1 MSMAAST
8 APTATAKPKPAAGG
22 GKKYGPLTRTQW
34 IIAGSV
40 VAATIG
46 YIFWK
51 RYQAAKSASAASS
64 SGTSSGDCTDDNGN
78 SIPCGSGDSD
88 LSSLEDELD
97 TLLSGEAAAGAGG
110 SSGGTTGTT
119 TGTTGT
125 GTSTGTTG
133 TTGTTTSTGTTTTST
148 GSSSASWSYPAPTG
162 LKASSIS
169 KTGYSI
175 SWQAVSGP
183 SGQKPANYTVATYDA
198 GGTEVDQFISGST
211 STKEYGKGGTGLKSG
226 TTYHT
231 NVWANGGPK
240 APAHA
245 SVSVTTLKS

>member
-1 MSMAAST
+1 MSMATSA
-8 APTATAKPKPAAGG
+8 APAATAKPKAKAG

-34 IIAGSV
+34 IIAGV
-40 VAATIG
+40 VIAGTIG
-46 YIFWK
+46 YIFYK
-51 RYQAAKSASAASS
+51 RYEASKAAAAASS
-64 SGTSSGDCTDDNGN
+64 SNTSGSGDCTDDNGN
-78 SIPCGSGDSD
+78 SIPCGSGDDD

-97 TLLSGEAAAGAGG
+97 TLLSGEAAAGGTA
-110 SSGGTTGTT
+110 GTTGTT

-125 GTSTGTTG
+125 GTTTG
-133 TTGTTTSTGTTTTST
+133 TAGTGTSTSTSSGTGTST
-148 GSSSASWSYPAPTG
+148 ATASWSYPAPSG

-175 SWQAVSGP
+175 SWQPVTGP

-198 GGTEVDQFISGST
+198 GGDEVDQFISGST

>member
-8 APTATAKPKPAAGG
+8 GTPTAAARPKAPAGG
-22 GKKYGPLTRTQW
+22 GKKYGPFTRTQW

-40 VAATIG
+40 VGLTLA

-51 RYQAAKSASAASS
+51 RYENAKTAAASS
-64 SGTSSGDCTDDNGN
+64 STAASSGDCTDDSGN
-78 SIPCGSGDSD
+78 PVPCGSGDSD

-97 TLLSGEAAAGAGG
+97 SLLSGEAAAGGSG
-110 SSGGTTGTT
+110 SSGTVGTT

-133 TTGTTTSTGTTTTST
+133 TGTTTSTGTSTGTST
-148 GSSSASWSYPAPTG
+148 STASWAYPAPSG
-162 LKASSIS
+162 LKATAVS
-169 KTGYSI
+169 KTGYTL
-175 SWQAVSGP
+175 SWSPVTGP
-183 SGQKPANYTVATYDA
+183 SGQKPANYTVATYNDQ
-198 GGTEVDQFISGST
+198 GTEVDQFISGST
-211 STKEYGKGGTGLKSG
+211 TTKEYGKGGTGLHPG
-226 TTYHT
+226 YQYHS

-245 SVSVTTLKS
+245 TVSVTLKS